1 MPAFLNLAPKTLDI
15 ITEMLSQHEKAK
27 LAATSKAIKTYIEPQ
42 LWRKIKTRVGTS
54 QDTAGLVGLLTERLD
69 IVPLIKVLVLDE
81 YHPCH
86 ARRLLSITLPEMWCI
101 LK

>member
-1 MPAFLNLAPKTLDI
+1 MAGSPDSHPSGRRWDRTINLALLNLAPETLDI

-27 LAATSKAIKTYIEPQ
+27 VAATSKAIKTYIEPQ

-69 IVPLIKVLVLDE
+69 I
-81 YHPCH
+81 
-86 ARRLLSITLPEMWCI
+86 
-101 LK
+101 